1 MGNSEHLRQLLANG
15 IAEWICRNHSKLA
28 ETFVEEASVEASSVT
43 NKTAA
48 QLKILLAVSFVHGWK
63 KSQVVGLLLRAL
75 TLKHQAGASASH
87 ETTFQHLLLSLPNC
101 SSYLLL

>member
-15 IAEWICRNHSKLA
+15 IAEWIGGNHSKLA
-28 ETFVEEASVEASSVT
+28 ETFEEASVEASSVT

-48 QLKILLAVSFVHGWK
+48 QLKILLAVSFVHEWK